1 MPTLE
6 VVRAWKDEQYRET
19 LTEEQQAE
27 MPEHPAGAIEF
38 EEPEPEGENAFRP
51 VRAGCFTLVG
61 GISIHIPHTYNK
73 GCGK

>member
-1 MPTLE
+1 MREKLPAQGLE
-6 VVRAWKDEQYRET
+6 PQDAYDRLKEFLELLGIAVE
-19 LTEEQQAE
+19 
-27 MPEHPAGAIEF
+27 PEL

>member
-6 VVRAWKDEQYRET
+6 IVRAWKDEEYRDT

-38 EEPEPEGENAFRP
+38 QEAEPEGENAFRP
-51 VRAGCFTLVG
+51 VRAGCFPLVAG
-61 GISIHIPHTYNK
+61 TISYIPHTYHK
-73 GCGK
+73 GCRN